1 MKKKE
6 DSSFQLLFTALV
18 LVIIAIGGTL
28 AWFAH
33 NSTSSVDQ
41 LAASITAPTDDHD
54 DDGEPLFYC
63 LEGED
68 DFSQYDGDLNFVPGM
83 KALFRVEITPGHN
96 AHIKLV
102 MNEEPALGDVM
113 KIRFYDSWSSNTP
126 YPSAS
131 SITDVFNDE
140 LTEDANANEYV
151 ITHSITAADNSGYAY
166 FFLYMDSS
174 AGNSYMDQNFDFIV
188 RVTET

>member
-63 LEGED
+63 LEGE